1 MSKHSLKQQLRNHL
15 YDVLLLVVAGYIYI
29 FVSTQVEE
37 GKEEGIEDVD
47 DGLIVSLIDAVHFDD
62 LVLE

>member
-1 MSKHSLKQQLRNHL
+1 M
-15 YDVLLLVVAGYIYI
+15 
-29 FVSTQVEE
+29 STQVEE

-47 DGLIVSLIDAVHFDD
+47 DSLIVSLIDVVHFDD